1 MLGSAAAASDLWHLN
16 LMARTVAQVVVKLPP
31 ALDVL

>member
-1 MLGSAAAASDLWHLN
+1 MLGSAAAASNLWHRN

-31 ALDVL
+31 DRDVL